1 MISDSDD
8 WVNNRILPLLEKKIA
23 YMISQSYI
31 IDKKDPRI
39 STYLGLDLIIDDQ
52 FDARIIDINF
62 NPAMRSRYQDQ

>member
-39 STYLGLDLIIDDQ
+39 STYLGLDLIIDD
-52 FDARIIDINF
+52 
-62 NPAMRSRYQDQ
+62 